1 MKPEALAFL
10 KSDFA
15 KLFFFFYIRVKTFSN
30 TNLEISMLIKGETR
44 SVPVDVRSSKMA
56 CLC

>member
-15 KLFFFFYIRVKTFSN
+15 KLFFFYMRVKTFSN